1 MSVKVVREWGNS
13 LGKKWISCLLSIN
26 IPTTA
31 TNHKIAEGPIKQSGS
46 EASMWAVRVEQLF
59 SVIKRPLQ
67 RGIEV
72 RVNNKAICWKIISEI
87 RNHDFSKSN
96 GVGEKLE

>member
-59 SVIKRPLQ
+59 LVIKRPLQ
-67 RGIEV
+67 RERDRGESQQQSDLLE
-72 RVNNKAICWKIISEI
+72 NNF
-87 RNHDFSKSN
+87 RD
-96 GVGEKLE
+96 

>member
-13 LGKKWISCLLSIN
+13 LGKKWISCLLSRN

-67 RGIEV
+67 RERDRGESQQQSDLLE
-72 RVNNKAICWKIISEI
+72 NNF
-87 RNHDFSKSN
+87 RD
-96 GVGEKLE
+96 

>member
-46 EASMWAVRVEQLF
+46 EASMWAVRVQQLF

-67 RGIEV
+67 RERDRGESQQQSDLLE
-72 RVNNKAICWKIISEI
+72 NNF
-87 RNHDFSKSN
+87 RD
-96 GVGEKLE
+96 

>member
-46 EASMWAVRVEQLF
+46 EASMWAVPVEQLF

-67 RGIEV
+67 RGRDRGESQQQSDLLE
-72 RVNNKAICWKIISEI
+72 NNF
-87 RNHDFSKSN
+87 RD
-96 GVGEKLE
+96 

>member
-67 RGIEV
+67 RERDRGESQQQSDLLE
-72 RVNNKAICWKIISEI
+72 NNF
-87 RNHDFSKSN
+87 RD
-96 GVGEKLE
+96 

>member
-46 EASMWAVRVEQLF
+46 EASMWAVRVQQLF
-59 SVIKRPLQ
+59 LVIKRPLQ
-67 RGIEV
+67 RERDRGESQQQSDLLE
-72 RVNNKAICWKIISEI
+72 NNF
-87 RNHDFSKSN
+87 RD
-96 GVGEKLE
+96 

>member
-46 EASMWAVRVEQLF
+46 KASMWAVRVQQLF

-67 RGIEV
+67 RERDRGESQQQSDLLE
-72 RVNNKAICWKIISEI
+72 NNF
-87 RNHDFSKSN
+87 RD
-96 GVGEKLE
+96 

>member
-13 LGKKWISCLLSIN
+13 LGKKWISCLLSRN

-46 EASMWAVRVEQLF
+46 EASMWAVRVQQLF

-67 RGIEV
+67 RE
-72 RVNNKAICWKIISEI
+72 RD
-87 RNHDFSKSN
+87 R
-96 GVGEKLE
+96 GESQQQGDLLENYFRD

>member
-67 RGIEV
+67 RE
-72 RVNNKAICWKIISEI
+72 RD
-87 RNHDFSKSN
+87 R
-96 GVGEKLE
+96 GESQQQSDLLENYFRD